1 MGGGVVEARLRELID
16 RLRKRE
22 TTPAEELAE
31 SFSVSTRT
39 VRTYVKRANMALRGV
54 AHVKA
59 ERGRGYRLVVEDGTA
74 LDRLVEGSGRVRLP
88 SMPRR
93 YDPN

>member
-1 MGGGVVEARLRELID
+1 MEARLRELID

-59 ERGRGYRLVVEDGTA
+59 ERGRGYRRTDEREEDDA
-74 LDRLVEGSGRVRLP
+74 
-88 SMPRR
+88 
-93 YDPN
+93 